1 MSVGVILECVS
12 GPLVGCWLI
21 TKGNVLRDKR
31 CVLERKLLHNTNRRR
46 ILNFATDKQE
56 TYHNTHDYD
65 TQAGHLKSTADTHT
79 SIHNE

>member
-65 TQAGHLKSTADTHT
+65 TQAGT
-79 SIHNE
+79 